1 MELGKTFSNTKLIT
15 TNKHESVSEK
25 RDTGYLSSRGKNDD
39 YFQLRM
45 NREWKNKVKLISEMN
60 KVSFSQFIRESVDRN
75 IQSLTL

>member
-1 MELGKTFSNTKLIT
+1 MELGKTISNTKLIT

-25 RDTGYLSSRGKNDD
+25 VDTEYLSNKGKNDD

-60 KVSFSQFIRESVDRN
+60 NVSLSKFIRESVDRN
-75 IQSLTL
+75 IQSLTR